1 MRFPEFTGEWK
12 EMELNQCCD
21 RLEYGMNAA
30 ATEYDGVNKYIR
42 ITDID
47 ENTSQYSQ
55 NDIVSP
61 LGILEDKYLV
71 KANDILFARTGASTG
86 KTYHYQESDGKL
98 YFAGFLIRAKI
109 SYRYNSKFIFYQ
121 TQTYQYKKWI
131 GIMSARSGQPGIN
144 SQEYGTLPIVITS
157 NEEQDKIA
165 RFLSLIDERIATQ
178 NKIIE
183 EYKKLKDTLVE
194 KMFAYTNKKPE
205 LRFAEYDYDWSKHT
219 YADIFKIARNRNAD
233 NNTLKVLSA
242 SQQDGMIERDQIE
255 VDIKYNKD
263 NIKSYKIVEVGDYI
277 VHLRSFQGG
286 FAYANINGIC
296 SPAYTILRSRNN
308 NLSHSF
314 LKDFFISKKFINTLR
329 LVTYGI
335 RDGKSINVEEFLNL
349 EVRIPTS
356 AEQNRI
362 VNTITSM
369 ESKLKF
375 EIELLILLNKQKQYL
390 LTKMFI

>member
-1 MRFPEFTGEWK
+1 
-12 EMELNQCCD
+12 ME
-21 RLEYGMNAA
+21 
-30 ATEYDGVNKYIR
+30 
-42 ITDID
+42 
-47 ENTSQYSQ
+47 
-55 NDIVSP
+55 
-61 LGILEDKYLV
+61 
-71 KANDILFARTGASTG
+71 
-86 KTYHYQESDGKL
+86 KL
-98 YFAGFLIRAKI
+98 
-109 SYRYNSKFIFYQ
+109 
-121 TQTYQYKKWI
+121 
-131 GIMSARSGQPGIN
+131 
-144 SQEYGTLPIVITS
+144 
-157 NEEQDKIA
+157 
-165 RFLSLIDERIATQ
+165 
-178 NKIIE
+178 
-183 EYKKLKDTLVE
+183 
-194 KMFAYTNKKPE
+194 FAYTNNKPE
-205 LRFAEYDYDWSKHT
+205 LRFAEYDYDWTKHT
-219 YADIFKIARNRNAD
+219 YGDIFKIATNRNAD

-308 NLSHSF
+308 TLSYSF

-390 LTKMFI
+390 LTKMLI